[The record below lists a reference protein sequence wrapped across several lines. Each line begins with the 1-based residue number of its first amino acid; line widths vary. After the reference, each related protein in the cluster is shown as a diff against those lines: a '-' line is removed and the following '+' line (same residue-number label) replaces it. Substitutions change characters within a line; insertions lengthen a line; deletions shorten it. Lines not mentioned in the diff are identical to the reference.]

1 MEVIEQNLYLETLFD
16 LTVNLT
22 ADLTSGVI
30 DEDKMPDSR
39 SRFSRLIAWAN
50 EFNRIHEGREWDGDY
65 FEAVDDF
72 YAAKSAAL
80 RNKIEMERP

>member
-1 MEVIEQNLYLETLFD
+1 MQVIEQNLFLETLYD

-30 DEDKMPDSR
+30 DENKMPDSR
-39 SRFSRLIAWAN
+39 DRFSTLICWAN
-50 EFNRIHEGREWDGDY
+50 EFNKLHDGREWDGDY

>member
-1 MEVIEQNLYLETLFD
+1 MIEQTADLETLYD
-16 LTVNLT
+16 LTANLT

-30 DEDKMPDSR
+30 TYEKMPDSR
-39 SRFSRLIAWAN
+39 SRFSTLIVWAN

-72 YAAKSAAL
+72 YAAKTADIRQTAAVA
-80 RNKIEMERP
+80 

>member
-1 MEVIEQNLYLETLFD
+1 MWIEQTADLETLFD
-16 LTVNLT
+16 LTANLT

-30 DEDKMPDSR
+30 TYEKMPDSR

-50 EFNRIHEGREWDGDY
+50 EFNRIHAGREWDGDY

-72 YAAKSAAL
+72 YAAKTADIRKPVEVS
-80 RNKIEMERP
+80 K